1 MHFSYAGRGKTVT
14 KRTAAA
20 WEDRSSAFGVM
31 NPDSDSNSDPDDP
44 MDVADPAE
52 LKKVKPNDY
61 IIWRYQ
67 GEVWPALVK
76 TVLKTGGF
84 RVVNMK
90 PVAKG
95 KLWKH
100 GEEEGRAS
108 TKWVQDHQV
117 LRVATQPRLVNQR
130 LMHYRIHE
138 MAAYHWGN

>member
-1 MHFSYAGRGKTVT
+1 MHFSYVGRGKTVT
-14 KRTAAA
+14 RRTAD
-20 WEDRSSAFGVM
+20 WEDRSRATGVM
-31 NPDSDSNSDPDDP
+31 NPDSDSNNDPDDP
-44 MDVADPAE
+44 MDLADPEE

-95 KLWKH
+95 KFWKH
-100 GEEEGRAS
+100 GDEECRSS
-108 TKWVQDHQV
+108 TKWVQERQV
-117 LRVATQPRLVNQR
+117 LRIPAQPRLVNQTH
-130 LMHYRIHE
+130 LHYEIPE
-138 MAAYHWGN
+138 MAAYQWGN